1 MLIKERLKEI
11 ALPKI
16 YMREGKKCYFD
27 TYRKK
32 LIEITPEE
40 TVRQKIARLFE
51 TEYNVPNEMISLEV
65 PMSYY
70 VQGASGRADI
80 VIHREDREDHCYILL
95 P

>member
-70 VQGASGRADI
+70 VQGTSGRADI

>member
-1 MLIKERLKEI
+1 
-11 ALPKI
+11 
-16 YMREGKKCYFD
+16 MREGKKCYFD

-51 TEYNVPNEMISLEV
+51 TEYKVPLEE
-65 PMSYY
+65 PILLFTEKT
-70 VQGASGRADI
+70 RKTI
-80 VIHREDREDHCYILL
+80 VYILL